1 MMTQQGRLPEEV
13 EVGSLLQL
21 LSNSLILCH
30 TTPYLSPYDVLNLAA
45 SSRYLRYLVYN
56 TPQVLRR
63 LDLTRVKAAQ
73 FDILGIDSGGEVWR
87 NVQLDEHLTED
98 E

>member
-1 MMTQQGRLPEEV
+1 M
-13 EVGSLLQL
+13 LQL
-21 LSNSLILCH
+21 LSNSLVLSH
-30 TTPYLSPYDVLNLAA
+30 MTPHLSPYDVLNLAA

-56 TPQVLRR
+56 SPQVFRR
-63 LDLTRVKAAQ
+63 LDLGQVKAAQ